1 MASRSKV
8 SKEVLEVLRK
18 HGIRFEV
25 FRGEPAIL
33 YDDLKKFFKL
43 CDEGKLPKSIC

>member
-8 SKEVLEVLRK
+8 SKEVLEVLRR
-18 HGIRFEV
+18 HGIRYV
-25 FRGEPAIL
+25 LHRGEVAIL

-43 CDEGKLPKSIC
+43 CDEGKLPKSVC